1 MVSNDIR
8 LRGEFLNI
16 QVITRNTGKKLG
28 IVKDVLIDIDRRE
41 VVILGLKDNLLAF
54 SGLPK
59 YMYFSNIQQTGDVVL
74 VEDEDVI
81 EDIDILP
88 YSTLINSE
96 VITETGEPLGRVRDF
111 QFSVEDGK
119 VYSIIIA
126 SIGLPQIPEQL
137 VSTYEIAME
146 EVVSSGPN
154 RLILFEGAQERLR
167 QLSVG
172 VLERLGL
179 GRPPW
184 EKDNEDVYY
193 APTARPENQL
203 GTGIPLKTPVET
215 RQPVLEEVWEDEAE
229 PLPPKR
235 TRAMRYEDYEKPEP
249 KNRQAYK
256 TPAYED
262 VDVWQ
267 DEVEDDDYTPPK
279 VNLEQKQ
286 KERKFEYEE

>member
-1 MVSNDIR
+1 MVTDNIR
-8 LRGEFLNI
+8 LRGEFLNT
-16 QVITRNTGKKLG
+16 QVITRNTGNKLG
-28 IVKDVLIDIDRRE
+28 IVKDVLVDIDRRE
-41 VVILGLKDNLLAF
+41 VVILGLKDNILAF

-59 YMYFSNIQQTGDVVL
+59 YMYFSNIRQTGDVVL
-74 VEDEDVI
+74 VEDEEVI

-111 QFSVEDGK
+111 QFSLEDGK

-126 SIGLPQIPEQL
+126 SIGIPQIPEQ
-137 VSTYEIAME
+137 VISTYEIPME
-146 EVVSSGPN
+146 EIVSSGPN

-167 QLSVG
+167 QVTVG

-203 GTGIPLKTPVET
+203 GTGIPLRPPVET
-215 RQPVLEEVWEDEAE
+215 RQPVAEEAWQEEAE
-229 PLPPKR
+229 PLPPKK
-235 TRAMRYEDYEKPEP
+235 TKAMRYEDYEEPQP
-249 KNRQAYK
+249 KNRQSYQP
-256 TPAYED
+256 PAYED
-262 VDVWQ
+262 VWE
-267 DEVEDDDYTPPK
+267 DEVEEEDSNYTPPR
-279 VNLEQKQ
+279 VNLEQKP
-286 KERKFEYEE
+286 RKIEYEE